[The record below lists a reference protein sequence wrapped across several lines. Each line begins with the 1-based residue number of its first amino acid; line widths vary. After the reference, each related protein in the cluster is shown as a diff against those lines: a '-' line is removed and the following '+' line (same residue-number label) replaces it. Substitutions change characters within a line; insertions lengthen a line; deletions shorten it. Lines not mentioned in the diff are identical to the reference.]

1 MDPLCLSLFWMGQI
15 NKNCLNI
22 AYQKHPY
29 GISLVVQW
37 LRLHLSMQGVWVQ
50 SLVRELRSHM
60 THGQKLKTNSIK
72 TFQKIRVKKS
82 KNPYST
88 LILDFTTYGPN
99 FFLVFSVFLS
109 HMVCL
114 WVFSNCCRPPKC
126 FLMYLLKKNPHVSG
140 SVQFEPVLFKSQ
152 LYT

>member
-88 LILDFTTYGPN
+88 LILDFTTYGIP
-99 FFLVFSVFLS
+99 SGS
-109 HMVCL
+109 
-114 WVFSNCCRPPKC
+114 KC
-126 FLMYLLKKNPHVSG
+126 FQILKAFLHHLPTSIVAVEKCETIPIPGPFFVWLLFPL
-140 SVQFEPVLFKSQ
+140 PLF
-152 LYT
+152 